1 MVDSFLIVN
10 HYPEQ
15 KYQTI
20 FNQNTGLL
28 IRIEDRNASEPT
40 WCSYGPELIDI
51 SITNWCDKG
60 CPWCYKNSIPNGLH
74 MKLGEYER
82 ILIQAAKMRVLQ
94 IALGGGN
101 PNQHPYFDEILRL
114 TREKYNIVPSY
125 TTNGRG
131 LSDDVLSATKKYCG
145 AVAVS
150 AYKPYE
156 ETFVAVKRLIDHNIR
171 TNIHFLLTSQS
182 IDTAISWLENP
193 NKILNRVNAIIFL
206 NYKPIGRNP
215 NPGLLAKNSD
225 NLVRFFDLAGKKYP
239 FKIGFDSCSISGIA
253 QYLNTSPVFVER
265 CEAGRF
271 SMYISEDSQM
281 YPCSFMANTLL
292 GITVEDN
299 NIQNTW
305 REHKIFNG
313 IRGLQKSEKCTGCA
327 SFTSCSGGCPIYP
340 EINLCSF
347 SSIFT

>member
-1 MVDSFLIVN
+1 MVNSPLIVN

-20 FNQNTGLL
+20 FNQNSGFLVRL
-28 IRIEDRNASEPT
+28 EDQNVSEPS
-40 WCSYGPELIDI
+40 WCSYGPELMDI

-60 CPWCYKNSIPNGLH
+60 CSWCYKKSTPVGLH
-74 MKLGEYER
+74 IALDEYEK

-101 PNQHPYFDEILRL
+101 PNQHPHFGEILRL

-131 LSDDVLSATKKYCG
+131 LSDDVLTATKKYCG

-150 AYKPYE
+150 AYEPYD
-156 ETFVAVKRLIDHNIR
+156 ETFIAVNKLINHRIR

-193 NKILNRVNAIIFL
+193 NEVLNQVNAIIFL

-215 NPGLLAKNSD
+215 NPKLLAKNSN
-225 NLVRFFDLAGKKYP
+225 NLVRFFDLANKKYP

-253 QYLNTSPVFVER
+253 QHLNISPVFVEP

-271 SMYISEDSQM
+271 SMYISEHSQI
-281 YPCSFMANTLL
+281 YPCSFMASTSL
-292 GITVEDN
+292 GIPVEDN
-299 NIQNTW
+299 NIQSVW

-313 IRGLQKSEKCTGCA
+313 IRDSQKNEKCIGCA
-327 SFTSCSGGCPIYP
+327 SFASCSGGCPVYP
-340 EINLCSF
+340 EINLCSP
-347 SSIFT
+347 